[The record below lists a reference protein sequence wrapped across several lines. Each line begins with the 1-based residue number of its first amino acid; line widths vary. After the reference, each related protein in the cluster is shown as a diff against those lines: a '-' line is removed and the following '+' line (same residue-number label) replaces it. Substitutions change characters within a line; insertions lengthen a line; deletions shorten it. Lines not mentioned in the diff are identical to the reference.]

1 MIAVG
6 IVAHDS
12 RADQARALAD
22 TVGADVLSVDDG
34 SLGCDDNHD
43 LVLSRLSST
52 KADWVVILE
61 DDAAPIPDF
70 RGQVTCALTAAP
82 TPIVSLYL
90 GRQRPPWA
98 QDAVQAGITEADTLG
113 ASWLVSSHLLHA
125 VAYAI
130 RTPLVD
136 GVLNFLSGFP
146 VDQHVTAYAQAH
158 GHLISY
164 AWPSLV
170 DHLDQPTLVD
180 HPDNQPRTPGRVA
193 YRVGART
200 EWSTRTA
207 SIRL

>member
-1 MIAVG
+1 VIAVG

-52 KADWVVILE
+52 KADWVVILG

-70 RGQVTCALTAAP
+70 RGEVTCALTAAP

-98 QDAVQAGITEADTLG
+98 QKPAEKATSLADEQDADWIVA
-113 ASWLVSSHLLHA
+113 SHLLHG
-125 VAYAI
+125 VGYAI
-130 RTPLVD
+130 RTHLIPSLMNYWTPL
-136 GVLNFLSGFP
+136 P
-146 VDQHVTAYAQAH
+146 VDQHITAWAQSQ
-158 GHLISY
+158 GHLIAY
-164 AWPSLV
+164 TWPCLV
-170 DHLDQPTLVD
+170 DHADQPTIVD
-180 HPDNQPRTPGRVA
+180 HPDNQPRPPGRVA
-193 YRVGART
+193 HRAGPHPS
-200 EWSTRTA
+200 WSTRTV
-207 SIRL
+207 SMPI